1 VASRP
6 GEESVLL
13 QKASEIRM
21 LDVINISDG
30 RRLGNVYDL
39 DMDLATGEIKALI
52 LPGPGSGWFG
62 TKRGAE
68 IVIHWDQIIRI
79 GRDVILVDLPPA
91 TGSFGP

>member
-1 VASRP
+1 M
-6 GEESVLL
+6 L
-13 QKASEIRM
+13 QKASELRL

-52 LPGPGSGWFG
+52 VPGPGGGWFG

-68 IVIHWDQIIRI
+68 IIIHWDQIVRI
-79 GRDVILVDLPPA
+79 GKDVILVDLPPS
-91 TGSFGP
+91 TGSYGP